1 MVSLYEYRGS
11 RAKKWCQAC
20 HVAPA
25 LPNLVLCQNF
35 KALALKTAEQEARTA
50 KMRVNFSELRELNM
64 GQSVKGGLDQME
76 TLENG
81 PKGSLPIV
89 Y

>member
-1 MVSLYEYRGS
+1 M
-11 RAKKWCQAC
+11 
-20 HVAPA
+20 
-25 LPNLVLCQNF
+25 CQNF

-50 KMRVNFSELRELNM
+50 KMRVNFSELRELTM

-76 TLENG
+76 TPENG